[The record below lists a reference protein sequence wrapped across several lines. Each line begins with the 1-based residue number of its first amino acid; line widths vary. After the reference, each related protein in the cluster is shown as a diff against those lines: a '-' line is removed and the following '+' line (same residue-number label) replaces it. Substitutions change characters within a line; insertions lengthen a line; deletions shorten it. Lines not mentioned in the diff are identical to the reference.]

1 MIEDPVVIVGMGRS
15 GRAAAEALRARGHR
29 VVTFDQSPRATQAD
43 QVIEDAA
50 ELARAVVAARPRLAV
65 VSPGVSPREPAF
77 AALARAGV
85 PVWGELELA
94 WRLQESGSH
103 AGRPWLAVTGTNG
116 KTTTVGMLG
125 SILRA
130 GGEDAD
136 VVGNVGTP
144 ITGRVDSS
152 AQVFAV
158 EMSSFQLATAESVR
172 PEAAVCLN
180 VDADHVDWH
189 GSVEAYRAAKARVY
203 RGVRRVRLYPV
214 ADAAVAAMVRQAD
227 PGPRAVGL
235 AADAPA
241 AGQVGVEGEALV
253 DRAFPHARAEGR
265 TLATFAD
272 LEHIA
277 GGRPSPAVVADA
289 VAAAGLAL
297 AHGADAA
304 AIAPGLRAFQP
315 AAHRRHVFS
324 HAAGLTWI
332 DDSKATNAHAAEA
345 SLAPIAPGT
354 AVWIFGGDAKG
365 QVFDDLVERVA
376 PTLRAV
382 VLIGADRAPLRE
394 ALRGRAPSVPV
405 REVEGEGPW
414 MDRVA
419 SEALALARP
428 GDTVDMAPACA
439 SWDQFDDYGQRGD
452 AFQRAV
458 ARVTDGTE
466 RPA

>member
-1 MIEDPVVIVGMGRS
+1 MIEDPVVIVGMGRAGS
-15 GRAAAEALRARGHR
+15 AAAEALRARGHA
-29 VVTFDQSPRATQAD
+29 VVTFDQSHKVRAD
-43 QVIEDAA
+43 HVISDAQQ
-50 ELARAVVAARPRLAV
+50 LAHAVMAVHPGLAV
-65 VSPGVSPREPAF
+65 VSPGVPPHAPAF
-77 AALARAGV
+77 VALVRAGV

-94 WRLQESGSH
+94 WRLQEAGPH

-125 SILRA
+125 AILRA
-130 GGEDAD
+130 GGEQAE

-144 ITGRVDSS
+144 ITGRIDSP
-152 AQVFAV
+152 ATVFAV
-158 EMSSFQLATAESVR
+158 EMSSFQLATEESVR
-172 PEAAVCLN
+172 PEASVCLN
-180 VDADHVDWH
+180 ADSDHVDWH
-189 GSVEAYRAAKARVY
+189 GSVQAYRAAKARVY
-203 RGVRRVRLYPV
+203 RGVRRVRLYP
-214 ADAAVAAMVRQAD
+214 ADDGTVSAMVRAASPAARSVGIVTRAPD
-227 PGPRAVGL
+227 PGQIGIE
-235 AADAPA
+235 D
-241 AGQVGVEGEALV
+241 ESLV
-253 DRAFPHARAEGR
+253 DRAFVADPASRR
-265 TLATFAD
+265 VLAAFSD

-297 AHGADAA
+297 AHGADPGAV
-304 AIAPGLRAFQP
+304 APGLRAFRP
-315 AAHRRHVFS
+315 AAHRRLVFS

-332 DDSKATNAHAAEA
+332 DDSKATNAHAAQA
-345 SLAPIAPGT
+345 SLAGIAPGT

-382 VLIGADRAPLRE
+382 VVVGADRAPLLE
-394 ALRGRAPSVPV
+394 VLRRCAPSVPV
-405 REVEGEGPW
+405 REVPGEGEW

-428 GDTVDMAPACA
+428 GDTVDLAPACA

-452 AFQRAV
+452 AFQRSV
-458 ARVTDGTE
+458 ARVSAQAG